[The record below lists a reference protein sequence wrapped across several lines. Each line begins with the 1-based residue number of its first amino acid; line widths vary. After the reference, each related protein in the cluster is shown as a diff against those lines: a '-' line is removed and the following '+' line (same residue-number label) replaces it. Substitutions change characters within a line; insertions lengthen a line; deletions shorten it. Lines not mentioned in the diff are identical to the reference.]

1 MPPCRPAGTD
11 DLASLPWA
19 EGAAPATNNGAVGKT
34 CRRHRW
40 EQAYSSGDFGPQ
52 YLIRG
57 VAICRSC
64 GAVREPAA
72 SRRGRSS
79 LRAGKDAER
88 AVAKAYGGRRT
99 GQYGGPD
106 DVIVGELFVIQSKA
120 GRTWF
125 RQAIWDELAKLP
137 RTGGRIPTLV
147 VSDRP
152 GSGGGPTRRYV
163 IRTLADDVALHG
175 EKP

>member
-1 MPPCRPAGTD
+1 MTRPIPPARTARADGD
-11 DLASLPWA
+11 DLESLPWA
-19 EGAAPATNNGAVGKT
+19 GGAAPATNNGAKGVT
-34 CRRHRW
+34 HRRHRW
-40 EQAYSSGDFGPQ
+40 VDGPSMG
-52 YLIRG
+52 ITF
-57 VAICRSC
+57 VTCVIC
-64 GAVREPAA
+64 GAFRDRAA

-106 DVIVGELFVIQSKA
+106 DVVVGELFVIQSKA

-147 VSDRP
+147 ISDRP
-152 GSGGGPTRRYV
+152 GQGGGPTRRYV